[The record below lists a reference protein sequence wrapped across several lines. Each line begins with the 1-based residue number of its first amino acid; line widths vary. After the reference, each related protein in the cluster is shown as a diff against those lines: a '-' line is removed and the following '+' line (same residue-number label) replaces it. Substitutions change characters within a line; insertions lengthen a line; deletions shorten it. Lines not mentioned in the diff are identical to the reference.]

1 MHIRL
6 DPVQRVL
13 GSSRWLIPLLL
24 LAGCGD
30 NGDIGTVGTA
40 PELTILS
47 PAEGDTIRPG
57 PLYIKV
63 DMDDFDAGQ
72 EAQLKAQLDI
82 QQNNTTLTSCTGTG
96 NTEGVFE
103 CTTSINLTAG
113 SYRLVAMAT
122 DPSRRQSD
130 AATRDFTVINAAP
143 ACTFVTPASGSSQNY
158 DQGIPVSLQVQTSD
172 DFDPADQIEVCLDSD
187 VAGRLAPCRKA
198 PSTGPVLFQVEFP
211 KSGSQ
216 VVTASCK
223 DLDGAEGKDNFT
235 AVVAPCEDEDGD
247 GFSPCASVAAQPD
260 CDDDDEFTYPGA
272 DEICDEK
279 DNNCDRI
286 NDNPPDRDG
295 DGFDECEGDCD
306 DQNLIINPNGTEI
319 CNGKDDDCDES
330 TDEGFDTD
338 NDTYVSCPVNGRQA
352 DCDDTNPATFPGAVE
367 ICDGKENNCNTILD
381 DRDLDKDGYVD
392 AECTQTT
399 ASQTGDCNDNN
410 KFINPGM
417 PEQCDG
423 IDEDCDG
430 RVDDHTVCADDDGDG
445 YCEEDCSDGSLPGDC
460 DDNFPFTY
468 PSAVERFDGND
479 NNCDGQGDG
488 QRWPISKAWVVLN
501 GTLQSGQT
509 GFSID
514 GGEDINGDTGYGG
527 DELHDMIVGSP
538 FYDPAGNNRG
548 AAFVILGRNLTDW
561 PVGAPTDIDDL
572 QNSFIFSETTE
583 LARAGSSVAMVPDA
597 DGDGLGEFAVGA
609 PYATVVI
616 GGSGVPDAGTAYLF
630 LSKGRTLSNSTLN
643 SARTRVSGTVTGV
656 LCGDSVAGGDI
667 NGDGLADFLVGGPDS
682 GGDLTLGGGWGF
694 FLFGRTSDSWPSS
707 ARPTE
712 IYKLSGSA
720 SNALGSSIAF
730 IGHHTQDSLGDF
742 VIGGAYNGSDSGGAW
757 RIPGSEGFKSG
768 AGANIDEVQAGS
780 WLGKVGAEMVGS
792 SISGMSDINYD
803 GYDDIFIGRANRPST
818 TSPIAYAMF
827 GGNYASPT
835 DQGDI
840 DASDDVAFIG
850 TEEDSCPCEVAGIGD
865 MNGDGIGDLA
875 ISASRAKVNGLDAAG
890 RVYLLY
896 GRDLTVDPWPESVDL
911 STEADAVFEG
921 EITNQRIGASLGS
934 LGDIN
939 GDGAA
944 DLAIGA
950 PNDSAVTDKP
960 QMGRVYIQ
968 WGSYQYPYSP
978 YND

>member
-6 DPVQRVL
+6 VKVQSVS
-13 GSSRWLIPLLL
+13 GCVRWLIPLL

-30 NGDIGTVGTA
+30 NGDIGTVGSPPTMA
-40 PELTILS
+40 ILT
-47 PAEGDTIRPG
+47 PAEGDVIRPG

-72 EAQLKAQLDI
+72 EAQLKAKLDI
-82 QQNNTTLTSCTGTG
+82 QQNNVTLTSCTGTG
-96 NTEGVFE
+96 DTEGVFE
-103 CTTSINLTAG
+103 CTTSVELTAG
-113 SYRLVAMAT
+113 SFRLVAVAT
-122 DPSRRQSD
+122 DPSDRQSD

-143 ACTFVTPASGSSQNY
+143 QCKFLTPTSGSSQNY
-158 DQGIPVSLQVQTSD
+158 DQGVPVTLQVQTSD
-172 DFDPADQIEVCLDSD
+172 DYDPADQIEVCLDSD

-211 KSGSQ
+211 ASGSQ
-216 VVTASCK
+216 IVTATCK
-223 DLDGAEGKDNFT
+223 DLDNAEGKDNFT

-247 GFSPCASVAAQPD
+247 GYSPCASVDAQPD
-260 CDDDDEFTYPGA
+260 CDDDDEFSFPGA
-272 DEICDEK
+272 DEVCDGK

-286 NDNPPDRDG
+286 DDNPPDRDG

-319 CNGKDDDCDES
+319 CNGKDDDCDGS
-330 TDEGFDTD
+330 TDEGFDND
-338 NDTYVSCPVNGRQA
+338 SDTYVSCPVSGKQA
-352 DCDDTNPATFPGAVE
+352 DCDDTNPATYPGATE
-367 ICDGKENNCNTILD
+367 ICDGKENNCNAILD

-392 AECTQTT
+392 ADCTQTT
-399 ASQTGDCNDNN
+399 ASLTGDCNDNN

-445 YCEEDCSDGSLPGDC
+445 FCEEDCSDGSTAGDC

-468 PSAVERFDGND
+468 PGAVERYDGND

-501 GTLQSGQT
+501 GTLQSSQT
-509 GFSID
+509 GFAVS
-514 GGEDINGDTGYGG
+514 GGIDINGDDGYGG
-527 DELHDMIVGSP
+527 DDLHDMIVGAP
-538 FYDPAGNNRG
+538 FYDPASNNRG
-548 AAFVILGRNLTDW
+548 AAFVILGRDLTDW
-561 PVGAPTDIDDL
+561 PVGTPTNIDAL
-572 QNSFIFSETTE
+572 NNSFIFTETTE
-583 LARAGSSVAMVPDA
+583 LARAGSAVTMLPDA

-609 PYATVVI
+609 PYATVVL

-630 LSKGRTLSNSTLN
+630 LSKGRALTNSTL
-643 SARTRVSGTVTGV
+643 STARTRVSGTVTGV
-656 LCGDSVAGGDI
+656 LCGNSLAGGDI
-667 NGDGLADFLVGGPDS
+667 NGDGLADLLIGAPDS
-682 GGDLTLGGGWGF
+682 GGEFTGGGGWGF

-712 IYKLSGSA
+712 IYKLSGNA
-720 SNALGSSIAF
+720 GNALGTAIAF
-730 IGHHTQDSLGDF
+730 VGHHTQDAIGDF
-742 VIGGAYNGSDSGGAW
+742 AIGGSYNSSEAGAVW
-757 RIPGSEGFKSG
+757 RVPGSEGFKSG
-768 AGANIDEVQAGS
+768 AGGNIDEVQSGS
-780 WLGKVGAEMVGS
+780 WLGSSGAERLGS
-792 SISGMSDINYD
+792 SISGGSDLNGD
-803 GYDDIFIGRANRPST
+803 GYDEIFVGRGNRPST
-818 TSPIAYAMF
+818 TSPLAYAMF
-827 GGNYASPT
+827 GGNYAQPT
-835 DQGDI
+835 DQGTVDANADI
-840 DASDDVAFIG
+840 AFLG
-850 TEEDSCPCEVAGIGD
+850 AAEDSCPCRVAGVGD
-865 MNGDGIGDLA
+865 MNGDGLGDVA
-875 ISASRAKVNGLDAAG
+875 VSASRSTVNGITEAG

-896 GRDLTVDPWPESVDL
+896 GRDMLVDPWSATVDL
-911 STEADAVFEG
+911 TVEADAIFEG
-921 EITNQRIGASLGS
+921 ETVSQRIGYSLAS

-939 GDGAA
+939 GDGAT

-950 PNDSAVTDKP
+950 PYDTADPSKM